1 MEKKNAD
8 AVLNLV
14 MHALYL
20 VFIGIKNSSAFVL
33 EPPTKTEEINEK

>member
-1 MEKKNAD
+1 MEKNAD

-20 VFIGIKNSSAFVL
+20 VFIEIKNSSAFVF